1 MFKVKIGISPNI
13 MIEIFKF
20 CDNNTHSLVVKLYN
34 AGIIE
39 LMISG
44 VQSISTLG
52 AKIWDNQDHSTV
64 SSKALK
70 SRTQVTVLVETM

>member
-20 CDNNTHSLVVKLYN
+20 CDNNTHNLVVKLYN

-52 AKIWDNQDHSTV
+52 AKI
-64 SSKALK
+64 
-70 SRTQVTVLVETM
+70 